1 MYTIYIHIN
10 NIGCTINK
18 CVTNNAASYTSFCLF
33 LSLLYT
39 DNIESQ
45 KLYAIYL
52 LDISIKSVHNKLYI
66 SIYIYLYI
74 YLYISIYLYLLLV
87 H

>member
-52 LDISIKSVHNKLYI
+52 LDISIKSVHNT
-66 SIYIYLYI
+66 
-74 YLYISIYLYLLLV
+74 LYISIYLSIYIYISISLASTLMR
-87 H
+87 